1 MLVYSKNKALK
12 IFFMLIVFLC
22 MGLFGLNFIKYKIL
36 QRKRRTSQSIK
47 TNVQMKTGP
56 KLVCPTYKFS
66 NEMNQTELFR
76 QNAIALPQRQAIL
89 RRLEVSKVTMYQVDE
104 NLSSKMNVEG
114 FEWLRKNNKTGFV
127 VSQNVSRAAIGSIST
142 LQAPSYLEDKRCKVN
157 QTRSCIENYHYND
170 FIFLLNTFENPFI
183 LRVQFN
189 LDNSFLRNQFYS
201 NHPKPNAMYSLEL
214 SNECFEYMKTL
225 FYSEL

>member
-12 IFFMLIVFLC
+12 IFFILIVFLC
-22 MGLFGLNFIKYKIL
+22 MGLFVLNFIKYKVL
-36 QRKRRTSQSIK
+36 QRKRRTSQLIK

-66 NEMNQTELFR
+66 NGMNQTELFR

-114 FEWLRKNNKTGFV
+114 FEWLRNNNITGFV

-142 LQAPSYLEDKRCKVN
+142 LQAPSDLEDKRCKVN
-157 QTRSCIENYHYND
+157 QARSCVENYQYND
-170 FIFLLNTFENPFI
+170 FNFLLNTFENPFI

-189 LDNSFLRNQFYS
+189 LGNSFLRNQFHS
-201 NHPKPNAMYSLEL
+201 KHPQPNAMYSLEL
-214 SNECFEYMKTL
+214 SNDCFEYMKTL
-225 FYSEL
+225 FYSKL

>member
-1 MLVYSKNKALK
+1 MLGYSKNKALK
-12 IFFMLIVFLC
+12 IFFILIVFLC
-22 MGLFGLNFIKYKIL
+22 MGLFVLNFIKYKVL
-36 QRKRRTSQSIK
+36 QRKRKTSQLIK
-47 TNVQMKTGP
+47 TSVQMKKGP

-89 RRLEVSKVTMYQVDE
+89 RRLEVSTVTMYQVDE
-104 NLSSKMNVEG
+104 NLSSKMSVEG
-114 FEWLRKNNKTGFV
+114 FEWLRNNNITGFV

-142 LQAPSYLEDKRCKVN
+142 LQAPSYLEDKHCKVN
-157 QTRSCIENYHYND
+157 QTRSCIENYQYND
-170 FIFLLNTFENPFI
+170 FNFLLNTFENPFI

-189 LDNSFLRNQFYS
+189 LGSSFLRNQFHS
-201 NHPKPNAMYSLEL
+201 KHPQPNAMYSTEL
-214 SNECFEYMKTL
+214 SDECSEYMKTL